1 MTLLS
6 QSKKKQER
14 KTLYF
19 CFSISILLCL
29 QKSPAK
35 EFPCWEKIKMIF
47 AYLCFLFFWKQCFAR
62 FVCVVMRSSIAF
74 LSLTIMKT
82 VTLPILFSL
91 LLLLLSHTFTSL
103 LFTDFCFWPFKSLF
117 FFSVLWVFHSLIYL
131 FNLLVQLIRSSN
143 SVFFIPIASHFFS
156 SASHIFLKLKLQIV
170 ELYENGKV

>member
-1 MTLLS
+1 MADYFEEFSPVGFYVCVVRVSFSFQGGKERGCVYKKRMRLMTLLS
-6 QSKKKQER
+6 QRKKKQER

-103 LFTDFCFWPFKSLF
+103 LFTDFCF
-117 FFSVLWVFHSLIYL
+117 
-131 FNLLVQLIRSSN
+131 
-143 SVFFIPIASHFFS
+143 
-156 SASHIFLKLKLQIV
+156 
-170 ELYENGKV
+170 